1 MKRFPRL
8 PAPSSPV
15 HHVTRVTVLTVV
27 RLAVLFS
34 VVMFAAGCSNGDGS
48 PASSTAA
55 GDVRMAE
62 RVGLTMGSSL
72 KLGIPTTDPA
82 AAEQAFDAVFAEF
95 NRLDALLSVW
105 KPGSDVLRVNG
116 AAGIEPTTVGDDTMA
131 VLEIA
136 KQISEWTEGTFDV
149 TFGAMADIWK
159 FDHDQDNRVPSR
171 EEVDARRPLIDYRA
185 IHLDPP
191 GHTALLERHGMKIH
205 LGGIGKGYAVE
216 KAVGILRD
224 RGFKDFLIQAGG
236 DLYVGGMAN
245 GRPWRLGIADPRA
258 PEKSFGTLDLSDGTF
273 STSGDYERT
282 FIKDGVRYH
291 HIIDPRTGYPATG
304 MRSVTIVTNRPV
316 LADGLSK
323 GVFILGPARGMA
335 LVERLPDVE
344 AILVTDKNEVLVS
357 SGLKDK
363 FRQTSPPTDG
373 L

>member
-191 GHTALLERHGMKIH
+191 GHTALLEKHGMKNHMYWIPTDAKLKDNTLIYVVSH
-205 LGGIGKGYAVE
+205 ASMDAAKKSWSDFINDPE
-216 KAVGILRD
+216 WKA
-224 RGFKDFLIQAGG
+224 A
-236 DLYVGGMAN
+236 AE
-245 GRPWRLGIADPRA
+245 AS
-258 PEKSFGTLDLSDGTF
+258 E
-273 STSGDYERT
+273 
-282 FIKDGVRYH
+282 KDGK
-291 HIIDPRTGYPATG
+291 ILAK
-304 MRSVTIVTNRPV
+304 RP
-316 LADGLSK
+316 
-323 GVFILGPARGMA
+323 
-335 LVERLPDVE
+335 E
-344 AILVTDKNEVLVS
+344 AVYMTLTDY
-357 SGLKDK
+357 
-363 FRQTSPPTDG
+363 SPPDRSG
-373 L
+373 K